1 MAILQNSEAG
11 ARVVALEPAPP
22 NFRYLLWNL
31 RVRQTTTLG
40 DPKLLFLDK
49 PEGVAEDLWALI
61 LRWPSKKVFFVT
73 FLPES
78 TYNKY
83 IYIFNSSAHV

>member
-1 MAILQNSEAG
+1 LFSDSFGRGKNTHPLTKNLGDPEIQNAEAG

-40 DPKLLFLDK
+40 DPKLLFQEKL
-49 PEGVAEDLWALI
+49 G
-61 LRWPSKKVFFVT
+61 RGG
-73 FLPES
+73 
-78 TYNKY
+78 
-83 IYIFNSSAHV
+83 